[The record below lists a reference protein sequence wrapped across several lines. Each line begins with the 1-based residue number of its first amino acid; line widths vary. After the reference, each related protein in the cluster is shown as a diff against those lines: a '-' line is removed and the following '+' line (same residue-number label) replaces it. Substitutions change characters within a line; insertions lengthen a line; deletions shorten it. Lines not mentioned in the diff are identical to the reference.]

1 MAQVQVGIFE
11 LKEDYVAHKPEL
23 GKVIPAKLIHKS
35 VTVGIT
41 AHEPLPF
48 LSPLPPPLHSLSPSV
63 SLSGSVMSPVFLK
76 INSATRSLGNSVKSL
91 YLFFHPLERKNT

>member
-1 MAQVQVGIFE
+1 MKHAAGMAQVQVGIFE

-48 LSPLPPPLHSLSPSV
+48 RLTPPTSPLSPHQSVCLGLSCPLCLSK
-63 SLSGSVMSPVFLK
+63 LTMQHDL
-76 INSATRSLGNSVKSL
+76 
-91 YLFFHPLERKNT
+91 LEIQ